1 MKKLFDLPEY
11 YLIKIGLEFDFDTFF
26 GTAWLDLLWRWYEDI
41 RILSWYLIFITNN
54 SLICLLIN

>member
-1 MKKLFDLPEY
+1 
-11 YLIKIGLEFDFDTFF
+11 LIKIGLEFDFDTFF
-26 GTAWLDLLWRWYEDI
+26 DAAWLDLLWRWYEDI